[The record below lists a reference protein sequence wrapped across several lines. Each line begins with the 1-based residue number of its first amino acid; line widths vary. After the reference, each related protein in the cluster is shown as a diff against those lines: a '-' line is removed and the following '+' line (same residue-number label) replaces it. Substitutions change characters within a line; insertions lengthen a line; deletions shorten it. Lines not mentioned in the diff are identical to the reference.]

1 MDHPETPVQ
10 QPSVQCMQILKFL
23 LPHTQ
28 PTTCLMPTPFCPL
41 LVVGR
46 RTCLAGWVRQGPSG
60 WAGSSAPQSCEET
73 PEAGQAFIW
82 EQAAAE

>member
-10 QPSVQCMQILKFL
+10 QPSVPCMQILKFL

-41 LVVGR
+41 PSGGQKSLPGRVGEAGPQWVGR
-46 RTCLAGWVRQGPSG
+46 QLCS
-60 WAGSSAPQSCEET
+60 
-73 PEAGQAFIW
+73 PELRGDT
-82 EQAAAE
+82 